1 MKTPKCFAGF
11 LFCIF
16 LTLSASAQNSLTNGL
31 VAFYPFSGN
40 ANDASGNGYNG
51 TVFDASLTN
60 DFLGNAD
67 SAYYF
72 NGNDS
77 AVNLPAATFEN
88 ITDGTIAAWVKLD
101 RNSIETIF
109 SKQHDGANSYGIFS
123 VGMYC
128 NESGNPA
135 PGTPGVLYFV
145 NNRFGNQASSGV
157 LLTTG
162 VWYHVVTTFST
173 TGCNLYISGTNVGSF
188 TGDFSIPA
196 DYSPAATSIGFWEG
210 QGPTPSLSGAI
221 DNFLIYNRAL
231 SANEVAQLYQSGG
244 TPLSYI
250 VQQPQ
255 NVTNNIG
262 DTVTLSVLTSSGNP
276 QDYQWFFSGTNVD
289 AGTNSTIII
298 PNIAQAY
305 FGGYYVVATYTNES
319 ITSETANI
327 YEPTTIVAQ
336 PASVVAAAKGTATFA
351 VAAVGYPP
359 VTYYQWMFNGTNI
372 PGANADALSIN
383 SVGLAVTGNYQVLA
397 SNDIGSAISSIAT
410 LNMSPEIN
418 VPFVGAT
425 PIWGRAATISISAA
439 GSGQLSYQWYYN
451 GEPIAGAIY
460 PSLNFPSIQFTNNG
474 FYSVVVSS
482 PYGSITNTAAQIAVN
497 PAVVTLGFSPTLTIN
512 GAAGDSYFIERSADL
527 TNTNN
532 WRTLT
537 SLTLTQPVEIW
548 VDTSI
553 DASSPF
559 NNKYFYQLVPA
570 P

>member
-1 MKTPKCFAGF
+1 MRTSKCFAGF
-11 LFCIF
+11 LFCII
-16 LTLSASAQNSLTNGL
+16 LALSAAGQNSLTNGL

-40 ANDASGNGYNG
+40 ANDASGNGYDG

-77 AVNLPAATFEN
+77 AVNLPAATCDSVS
-88 ITDGTIAAWVKLD
+88 DGSLAAWVKLD

-109 SKQHDGANSYGIFS
+109 SKQHDGDNSYGIFS

-128 NESGNPA
+128 NESGNPT

-145 NNRFGNQASSGV
+145 NNRFGNQASSQV

-162 VWYHVVTTFST
+162 VWYHVVSTFST
-173 TGCNLYISGTNVGSF
+173 TGCNLYVNGTNVGTF
-188 TGDFSIPA
+188 TGDFSMPA
-196 DYSPAATSIGFWEG
+196 DYYPTATSIGFWEG
-210 QGPTPSLSGAI
+210 QGPTPALSGAI
-221 DNFLIYNRAL
+221 NNFLIYNRAL
-231 SANEVAQLYQSGG
+231 SANEVAQLFQSGG
-244 TPLSYI
+244 TPLPYI
-250 VQQPQ
+250 IQQPQ
-255 NVTNNIG
+255 NVTNNLG
-262 DTVTLSVLTSSGNP
+262 DTVTLSVLTDSTNALG
-276 QDYQWFFSGTNVD
+276 YTWVFSGTNVET
-289 AGTNSTIII
+289 GTSSTITIT
-298 PNIAQAY
+298 NIAQAY
-305 FGGYYVVATYTNES
+305 FGSYHVIATYTNAT
-319 ITSETANI
+319 ITSGVANI
-327 YEPTTIVAQ
+327 FEPATIASQ
-336 PASVVAAAKGTATFA
+336 PVSVVAAAKGTAMFT
-351 VAAVGYPP
+351 VAAVGNPP
-359 VTYYQWMFNGTNI
+359 VSFYQWTFNGTNI
-372 PGANADALSIN
+372 PGANADTLAIN
-383 SVGLAVTGNYQVLA
+383 SVGLATTGNYQVLA
-397 SNDIGSAISSIAT
+397 SNLLGSAISSVVT
-410 LNMSPEIN
+410 LNMSPEIT

-425 PIWGRAATISISAA
+425 PIWGRAATISVSAA

-512 GAAGDSYFIERSADL
+512 GAAGDSYFIQRSADL

-532 WRTLT
+532 WKTLT
-537 SLTLTQPVEIW
+537 SLTLTQPIEIW